1 MADTG
6 DYDNLDYRMEILG
19 ELMNKVFA
27 HETRK
32 LSGFKNPL
40 LNPLRTT
47 FEEFAQNPIPTN
59 FEPFKQA
66 LENCKEADNNKVK
79 AHNFAEI
86 IQASQDCMSRYQNE
100 SSNNKKPKF

>member
-6 DYDNLDYRMEILG
+6 DYDNLDYRLEILG

-40 LNPLRTT
+40 LNPLRSA
-47 FEEFAQNPIPTN
+47 FDQFAEAPTLSN

-79 AHNFAEI
+79 PHNFALI
-86 IQASQDCMSRYQNE
+86 IQACQDCMSHYE
-100 SSNNKKPKF
+100 SPNNKPKY

>member
-6 DYDNLDYRMEILG
+6 DYDNLDYRLEILG
-19 ELMNKVFA
+19 ELMSKVFA

-40 LNPLRTT
+40 LNPLNST
-47 FEEFAQNPIPTN
+47 FEQFVQNPIPSN

-79 AHNFAEI
+79 AHNLVLI
-86 IQASQDCMSRYQNE
+86 LQACQDCMSRYE
-100 SSNNKKPKF
+100 SPKNKPKY